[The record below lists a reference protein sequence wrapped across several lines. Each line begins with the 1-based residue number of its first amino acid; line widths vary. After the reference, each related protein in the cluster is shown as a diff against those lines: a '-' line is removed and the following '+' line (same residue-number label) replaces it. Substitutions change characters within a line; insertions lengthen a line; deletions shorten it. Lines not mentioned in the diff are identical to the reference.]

1 MSAGPPT
8 RPSDDRAF
16 IDRSIRIGI
25 VVASALAVLFG
36 LLFVL
41 QGALT
46 PLVVSL
52 GIAYFLDPV
61 VRWLERHGV
70 WRRFGVLALMLL
82 AIGLL
87 SVVLF
92 VLLPALV
99 GQIAELAKNLPA
111 YLDAALRWSIPRLD
125 ALGVDVP
132 TSWTAAF
139 HQVRESIGVERIGG
153 WTQQLLG
160 TVSGTLGTVVGLFVI
175 PVISYYMLAE
185 FTAVKAGFV
194 SLIPPRYRQGV
205 VSRWHKIDRLLAGF
219 VRGQLTVCVILGVLY
234 AVGFAVLDVPLAML
248 IGLVSGA
255 VAFIP
260 YVGSALALT
269 LAAALCVFE
278 HGVGLRLAGVV
289 GWYAVVQNLEG
300 FVLTPRIVGSSVG
313 LHPMTVIVA
322 LLIGGNLLGF
332 LGLLVAVPVA
342 AVVQVFVRELVEF
355 YRASDLYTGGS
366 GQSA

>member
-1 MSAGPPT
+1 MSEEPTAGP
-8 RPSDDRAF
+8 SGDRAF
-16 IDRSIRIGI
+16 IDRSIRIAI
-25 VVASALAVLFG
+25 VAATSLGVLYA

-41 QGALT
+41 KGALT
-46 PLVVSL
+46 PLAISL

-61 VRWLERHGV
+61 VRRLERFGV
-70 WRRFGVLALMLL
+70 RRKLGVLALMLVAVGVL
-82 AIGLL
+82 C
-87 SVVLF
+87 VVLF

-99 GQIAELAKNLPA
+99 GQIAELARNLPA
-111 YLDAALRWSIPRLD
+111 YLDAALRWVLPRLD
-125 ALGVDVP
+125 SFGVDVP

-153 WTQQLLG
+153 WTQKLLG
-160 TVSGTLGTVVGLFVI
+160 TVSGTLGAIVGIFVI
-175 PVISYYMLAE
+175 PVITYYMLSE
-185 FTAVKAGFV
+185 FGAVKDGFV
-194 SLIPPRYRQGV
+194 SLIPLRYRDAV
-205 VSRWHKIDRLLAGF
+205 VSRWRKVDQLLAGF

-234 AVGFAVLDVPLAML
+234 AVGFAILGVPLAML
-248 IGLVSGA
+248 IGLVSGM

-269 LAAALCVFE
+269 LATALCVFE
-278 HGVGLRLAGVV
+278 HGVGLRLAGVA
-289 GWYAVVQNLEG
+289 GWYFVVQNLEG

-342 AVVQVFVRELVEF
+342 AVAQVFVREIVGF
-355 YRASDLYTGGS
+355 YRASELYTGGR

>member
-1 MSAGPPT
+1 MSEGPSMGT
-8 RPSDDRAF
+8 SDDRAF

-25 VVASALAVLFG
+25 VSATLVGVFFALI
-36 LLFVL
+36 FVL

-46 PLVVSL
+46 PLAVSL
-52 GIAYFLDPV
+52 IIAYFLDPI
-61 VRWLERHGV
+61 VRWLERHGI
-70 WRRFGVLALMLL
+70 RRRLGVLALMLI

-87 SVVLF
+87 CVVLF
-92 VLLPALV
+92 VILPALV
-99 GQIAELAKNLPA
+99 GQIAELARNLPA
-111 YLDAALRWSIPRLD
+111 YLDTALRWVLPRLD

-139 HQVRESIGVERIGG
+139 DQVRASIGVERLGG

-160 TVSGTLGTVVGLFVI
+160 TVSGTLGAIVGVFVI
-175 PVISYYMLAE
+175 PVIAYYMLAE
-185 FTAVKAGFV
+185 FGAVKAGFV
-194 SLIPPRYRQGV
+194 SLIPPRYRDAV
-205 VSRWHKIDRLLAGF
+205 VSRWQKVDHLLSGF
-219 VRGQLTVCVILGVLY
+219 LRGQLTVCVILGVLY
-234 AVGFAVLDVPLAML
+234 AAGFAILGVPLAML
-248 IGLVSGA
+248 IGLISGM

-260 YVGSALALT
+260 YIGSALALT

-278 HGVGLRLAGVV
+278 YGLGLRLAGVV
-289 GWYAVVQNLEG
+289 GWYFIVQNLEG

-342 AVVQVFVRELVEF
+342 AVVQVFVREIVAF
-355 YRASDLYTGGS
+355 YRTSDLYTGGS
-366 GQSA
+366 G